1 MFFVLLLTVWN
12 VAFTWAFFLR
22 PREDGL
28 GHGGSVYWMVEAF
41 QKVALMSGAVAALL
55 IWATGQWE
63 RGVRWPRKWLATTNR
78 GLREFNLRVVVV
90 KHRWYRELLGH
101 LAFLLPLALLWSDDT
116 AGFEDW
122 HLVENEATGA
132 VVEDDLAVG
141 GDHIILLLLPK
152 AFGPT
157 FREAWEEY
165 RSAYWERENG
175 RRAGL
180 RRQLKALHRKRARDV
195 GGWKW
200 WTGLWRLL
208 VHRRSHRRSPD
219 LEKQHLATSHHA
231 PAAAASNRNSVT
243 VITPP
248 SPPTAPAAATSHRRR
263 RSKRDPPLGLSMTS
277 SGGAGGAGGDAGSE
291 RPRRKAGTGPARP
304 TTPCEETSS

>member
-1 MFFVLLLTVWN
+1 MASAAASPAAESQLNRTSSLRSQYLHLLSRRRLNMFFVLLLTVWN
-12 VAFTWAFFLR
+12 VSFTWALFLR
-22 PREDGL
+22 PREDGQ

-41 QKVALMSGAVAALL
+41 QKVALMGGAVAALL

-90 KHRWYRELLGH
+90 KRRWYRELLGH

-116 AGFEDW
+116 GGFEDW
-122 HLVENEATGA
+122 HLVENEATGT

-141 GDHIILLLLPK
+141 GDHLILLLLPK
-152 AFGPT
+152 AFGPG

-165 RSAYWERENG
+165 RAAYWERENG
-175 RRAGL
+175 RRAAL
-180 RRQLKALHRKRARDV
+180 RRQLQALHRKRARDA

-208 VHRRSHRRSPD
+208 AHRRSQRRGAD
-219 LEKQHLATSHHA
+219 LEKQPHSANKKAKSSLASH
-231 PAAAASNRNSVT
+231 AAMLVLYT
-243 VITPP
+243 
-248 SPPTAPAAATSHRRR
+248 
-263 RSKRDPPLGLSMTS
+263 
-277 SGGAGGAGGDAGSE
+277 
-291 RPRRKAGTGPARP
+291 
-304 TTPCEETSS
+304 